1 MGNGDAL
8 PEVGGALGLAG
19 FESGQVA
26 RGDQAVALQQP
37 GEHPQRGGLV
47 RRRQAHGN
55 LPCGQFEHCVTSH
68 GPCALLVVVSCRQPA
83 LPTVEMVG

>member
-8 PEVGGALGLAG
+8 PEVGGALCLAG
-19 FESGQVA
+19 LDPGQVA
-26 RGDQAVALQQP
+26 RGDQAVALQLL

-68 GPCALLVVVSCRQPA
+68 GPCALLVLVTCPQPA